1 MANFHDGT
9 SMRNDFH
16 ISSQGVRMPRIVYG
30 TAWKKEKTA
39 ALVEKALTLG
49 FRGIDTACQPKH
61 YFEPGV
67 GEGIAAFLAAK
78 ANEVSRADLYL
89 QTKFTPLNGQDPN
102 RIPYDPRAPLAAQIE
117 QSFQASLANLKTDYL
132 DCLVLHSPMGSAQ
145 ETQSA
150 WRAMES
156 LVDRGGVRQLGISN
170 CYDVAYFE
178 DLHRWARI
186 KPAVLQNRF
195 YEATGYDR
203 DLRAFCARHG
213 IVYQTFWTLSANPHV
228 LTHDAVTALSSKYSR
243 TPAQIFFRAL
253 TQEGVVPL
261 TGTQSEVHM
270 REDLDIFDFELT
282 DAERAAV
289 MAIFDLN

>member
-1 MANFHDGT
+1 
-9 SMRNDFH
+9 MRNDFLVTTN
-16 ISSQGVRMPRIVYG
+16 GVRMPRIIYG
-30 TAWKKEKTA
+30 TAWKKDKTA
-39 ALVEKALTLG
+39 ACVQKALTLG

-67 GEGIAAFLAAK
+67 GDGIAAFLAAK
-78 ANEVSRADLYL
+78 GSEVARADLYL
-89 QTKFTPLNGQDPN
+89 QTKFTPLSGQDPH
-102 RIPYDPRAPLAAQIE
+102 RIPYDPQAPLAEQIE
-117 QSFQASLANLKTDYL
+117 QSFRTSLGNLRTDYL
-132 DCLVLHSPMGSAQ
+132 DCLVLHSPLRNAQ

-150 WRAMES
+150 WRVMES
-156 LVDRGGVRQLGISN
+156 LVAQGGVRQLGISN
-170 CYDVAYFE
+170 CYDASYFE
-178 DLHRWARI
+178 NLHRWARI
-186 KPAVLQNRF
+186 KPAVVQNRF

-203 DLRAFCARHG
+203 ELRAFCARNG

-228 LTHDAVTALSSKYSR
+228 LAHDTVQALSSKLGR
-243 TPAQIFFRAL
+243 TPAQVLFRAL

-289 MAIFDLN
+289 MAIFS